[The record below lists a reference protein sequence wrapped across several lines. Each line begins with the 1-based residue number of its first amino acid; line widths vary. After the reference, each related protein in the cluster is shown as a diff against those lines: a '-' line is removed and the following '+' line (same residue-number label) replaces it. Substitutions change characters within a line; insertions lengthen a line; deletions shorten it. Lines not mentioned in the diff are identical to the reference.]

1 MLMPYLPIFAKNAI
15 FDEKIIDFQGNMK
28 GNSGPKRVI
37 VILNGVTHSVL
48 RKDLT
53 HLPTRFIAKEAQE
66 GNHVVCSHCI
76 RLNQVGNI
84 VVTPMSYFSSIDGFA
99 GTGQATFPTTTSLR
113 RNEMKDVF
121 HAERWLRWN
130 GTSHVP
136 YNNIASPVQ
145 TSRPKGSQKWTWVL
159 AKRCVVI
166 LKG

>member
-15 FDEKIIDFQGNMK
+15 IEERIIDFQGKKK

-37 VILNGVTHSVL
+37 IILNGVTHSIL

-84 VVTPMSYFSSIDGFA
+84 AVTP
-99 GTGQATFPTTTSLR
+99 
-113 RNEMKDVF
+113 V
-121 HAERWLRWN
+121 
-130 GTSHVP
+130 SHP
-136 YNNIASPVQ
+136 PLN
-145 TSRPKGSQKWTWVL
+145 
-159 AKRCVVI
+159 
-166 LKG
+166 